1 MDNFAPRRPALS
13 TGLKVDIAFYPLWRS
28 ATWGFAPVSTV
39 KVDIVIYL
47 WAANLPFMHP
57 DHRRYAAA
65 ALIYAAAFAYILL
78 RWDAIPDPV
87 PVHINVAGEADGF
100 KPKTLINA
108 TALLVIGVIMSLAM
122 PLCVPPRSL
131 ARQTVGVP
139 AADALPVSETATRR
153 VEKLCDATATVMSK
167 IVLAL
172 AALFALLNI
181 SMVVPDVNL
190 PFWLEIVL
198 WVAFMVYVVAVA
210 LRISRGNDGIA
221 PDAEEETRNHQLRY
235 AGGMGTYSA
244 PNDPMVAAVLPSNPG
259 KIAVNTVHAPGK
271 RYLWRVAASI
281 VAIAVSCIVLPFL

>member
-1 MDNFAPRRPALS
+1 MRPA
-13 TGLKVDIAFYPLWRS
+13 
-28 ATWGFAPVSTV
+28 
-39 KVDIVIYL
+39 
-47 WAANLPFMHP
+47 
-57 DHRRYAAA
+57 HRRYAAA

-108 TALLVIGVIMSLAM
+108 TALLVIGVIMTLAL

-131 ARQTVGVP
+131 ARQTVDVP
-139 AADALPVSETATRR
+139 AADALPASETAARR
-153 VEKLCDATATVMSK
+153 VEKLCDATATVMSN
-167 IVLAL
+167 IVLAI
-172 AALFALLNI
+172 AALFAILNI

-198 WVAFMVYVVAVA
+198 WGTFLVYVVAVS
-210 LRISRGNDGIA
+210 LRISHSNNGIA
-221 PDAEEETRNHQLRY
+221 PDAEEETRDHQLRY

-259 KIAVNTVHAPGK
+259 KIAVNTAHAPGK

-281 VAIAVSCIVLPFL
+281 IAIAVTCIVLPFL

>member
-1 MDNFAPRRPALS
+1 MDNFAPCCPALS
-13 TGLKVDIAFYPLWRS
+13 TGLKVDIVFYQVWRN
-28 ATWGFAPVSTV
+28 ATWGFAPASTV
-39 KVDIVIYL
+39 KVDIVVSFG
-47 WAANLPFMHP
+47 AANLPFMRP
-57 DHRRYAAA
+57 NHRRYAAA

-78 RWDAIPDPV
+78 RWDTIPDPV
-87 PVHINVAGEADGF
+87 PVHINAAGEADGF

-108 TALLVIGVIMSLAM
+108 TALLVIGVVMSLAM
-122 PLCVPPRSL
+122 PLCVPPRSM

-139 AADALPVSETATRR
+139 IADALPVSETATQR
-153 VEKLCDATATVMSK
+153 VEKLCDAAATVMSN

-172 AALFALLNI
+172 AALFAILNI

-190 PFWLEIVL
+190 PFWLEIVM

-210 LRISRGNDGIA
+210 LRISRSNDGIV
-221 PDAEEETRNHQLRY
+221 PDAEEETRNHQLRH

-259 KIAVNTVHAPGK
+259 KIAVNTAHAPGK

-281 VAIAVSCIVLPFL
+281 IAFAAACIVLPFL